1 LSLAPQEPTSSLL
14 RSGAKIGKKEVQ
26 EGEDDE
32 EEEERGVELA
42 AKDQGGH
49 EGRRNQLKR
58 LIERPGEEQ
67 TKVMK
72 TETGWS
78 FMAAI
83 KLPLSLWSC

>member
-1 LSLAPQEPTSSLL
+1 M
-14 RSGAKIGKKEVQ
+14 GKKEVH

-42 AKDQGGH
+42 VDQGGH

-67 TKVMK
+67 TLGRG
-72 TETGWS
+72 TR
-78 FMAAI
+78 
-83 KLPLSLWSC
+83 L

>member
-1 LSLAPQEPTSSLL
+1 M
-14 RSGAKIGKKEVQ
+14 GKKEVH

-32 EEEERGVELA
+32 EEEEGGVELA
-42 AKDQGGH
+42 ADQGGH

-72 TETGWS
+72 TETGRS